1 MDFVRNCRDVFSR
14 AVFSLPSRA
23 DRFGIGDGWRAVNA
37 LSVLLLGV
45 LAVGWTVTLWGPRGK
60 PSEESV
66 PITGAG
72 EWVSAKMPS
81 AAPTARRN
89 IFAPLYAPPA
99 AKPAP
104 AAPPIPA
111 APPPPKITLSER
123 VGHWRLVGVLPG
135 PPIQAII
142 EDPRAQRTYDVTGGQ
157 TVEGIVIGE
166 IRDGSVLLLFEGERF
181 ELSL

>member
-1 MDFVRNCRDVFSR
+1 M
-14 AVFSLPSRA
+14 PSRA